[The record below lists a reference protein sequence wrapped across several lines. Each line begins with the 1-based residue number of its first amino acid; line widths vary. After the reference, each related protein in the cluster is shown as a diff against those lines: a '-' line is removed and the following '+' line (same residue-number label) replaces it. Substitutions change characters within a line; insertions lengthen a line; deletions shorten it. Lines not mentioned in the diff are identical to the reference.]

1 MPSRGA
7 ALAVGIAVATAAAAV
22 LWLRRLA
29 HTAGMGRLRRLV
41 ARDALELIG
50 ETPMIELRTLSRQTG
65 CRVLAKAEFLNPGGS
80 SKDRVARAII
90 SEAEASGAL
99 REGGT
104 VVEAT
109 AGSTGGPG
117 RAYPVTAP
125 AAAAQSLHRGRLFPL
140 CACHPPLRPPAPA
153 RPAQA
158 SAWPWP
164 APRVDTSATW

>member
-1 MPSRGA
+1 
-7 ALAVGIAVATAAAAV
+7 
-22 LWLRRLA
+22 
-29 HTAGMGRLRRLV
+29 MGRARRLV

-50 ETPMIELRTLSRQTG
+50 DTPMIELRTLSRETG

-117 RAYPVTAP
+117 CFPRPC
-125 AAAAQSLHRGRLFPL
+125 RGRTI
-140 CACHPPLRPPAPA
+140 
-153 RPAQA
+153 
-158 SAWPWP
+158 P
-164 APRVDTSATW
+164 APRAPASPHLQPPRCYDCSRLPLCRAGVSLALACAG